1 MDVFRNIMYMAR
13 RFKTATLLNLAGLA
27 VAFAA
32 LFLFMTQVEYSA
44 SYNRGIPHAERIMRV
59 EAMMNGAPWNT
70 NCCVP
75 LLEVMMEMPEVES
88 GTMFHYWDSTSE
100 FYMGSTS
107 VNCDWSRT
115 HKETS
120 LEPFGAVCLD
130 GKLNWKDDTD
140 QGVIIPASIAQRF
153 LGTTMAAGHYLWT
166 GKDSLQIIGVYQD
179 FPDNCCVG
187 NMIYS
192 SLGEAS
198 QHDFSEWSYKGYLRL
213 HETADVDAFRKE
225 FCDKV
230 KSIFRQ
236 KILAE
241 NAEEFDN
248 ATPEERAAMDQQ
260 LESMLGQHN
269 FRVTP
274 LTETYFSG
282 TDGGDRGN
290 RTVHLILIWACILVV
305 LVAAINFLNFTLAE
319 SPMRVKGV
327 NTRRVLGSSL
337 TSLRLGLIGETVVIA
352 LLAFLLGMFIVYML
366 TQWTAITT
374 LVQGSIKLQ
383 DHLPLLGLTALVA
396 LAIGV
401 VAGAYPAW
409 FVTSFQPAMALKGAF
424 GLTPRGRRLRTLL
437 VGLQITIS
445 LVLVTYIGILMLQ
458 SRFIYHS
465 DYGFDKDELC
475 YATLT
480 QELLK
485 KKDAIRTELIG
496 MGGVEDV
503 SYSAF
508 ALGSSTGYMGWGRAK
523 GDKSVSFTSMPV
535 DWHYLRTMGIKV
547 VEGRD
552 FNEHDSDCYII
563 NEAARKRWTWVE
575 MDKELIDGDLPVVGV
590 CENVR
595 YASIHQDRETDPVA
609 FVIMGER
616 YADWGDRLGMLNVR
630 LAPQTDKLALRR
642 QIQDKLSEMGDGSA
656 VEVHF
661 LDEEMERLYQ
671 DEFRFIRQVI
681 VFSIICLI
689 ITLIG
694 VSCLTMFE
702 TEYRRKEIGIRKVF
716 GSSEKQIVR
725 LLTSRYAQILLIAFV
740 IAVPLAWYMGSQW
753 LENFTERTIIH
764 WWLFPLALVLVG
776 LVTLLTAALQGWRA
790 ATANPV
796 ESIKT
801 E

>member
-75 LLEVMMEMPEVES
+75 LLELMIEMPEVES
-88 GTMFHYWDSTSE
+88 GTMFHYWGSKSE

-107 VNCDWSRT
+107 VVCDMCRT
-115 HKETS
+115 RKKTS

-140 QGVIIPASIAQRF
+140 QGAIIPASIAQRF

-352 LLAFLLGMFIVYML
+352 LLAFLLGMFIVYLL

-374 LVQGSIKLQ
+374 LVQGSIEPRA
-383 DHLPLLGLTALVA
+383 HLSLLGLTALVA
-396 LAIGV
+396 LVTGV

-485 KKDAIRTELIG
+485 KKDAIRTELLG

-508 ALGSSTGYMGWGRAK
+508 ALGSSTGYMG
-523 GDKSVSFTSMPV
+523 
-535 DWHYLRTMGIKV
+535 
-547 VEGRD
+547 
-552 FNEHDSDCYII
+552 
-563 NEAARKRWTWVE
+563 
-575 MDKELIDGDLPVVGV
+575 
-590 CENVR
+590 
-595 YASIHQDRETDPVA
+595 
-609 FVIMGER
+609 
-616 YADWGDRLGMLNVR
+616 
-630 LAPQTDKLALRR
+630 
-642 QIQDKLSEMGDGSA
+642 
-656 VEVHF
+656 
-661 LDEEMERLYQ
+661 
-671 DEFRFIRQVI
+671 
-681 VFSIICLI
+681 
-689 ITLIG
+689 
-694 VSCLTMFE
+694 
-702 TEYRRKEIGIRKVF
+702 
-716 GSSEKQIVR
+716 
-725 LLTSRYAQILLIAFV
+725 
-740 IAVPLAWYMGSQW
+740 
-753 LENFTERTIIH
+753 
-764 WWLFPLALVLVG
+764 
-776 LVTLLTAALQGWRA
+776 
-790 ATANPV
+790 
-796 ESIKT
+796 
-801 E
+801 

>member
-1 MDVFRNIMYMAR
+1 MDVFRNILYMAR

-32 LFLFMTQVEYSA
+32 LFLFLTQVKYSA

-59 EAMMNGAPWNT
+59 EAMMNGASWNT

-75 LLEVMMEMPEVES
+75 LLEMMMEMPEVES
-88 GTMFHYWDSTSE
+88 GTMFAYWNHKSE
-100 FYMGSTS
+100 IYMGSTP
-107 VNCDWSRT
+107 VECDWCRT
-115 HKETS
+115 RKESS
-120 LEPFGAVCLD
+120 LETFGAVCLD

-140 QGVIIPASIAQRF
+140 QGVIIPASLAKRF
-153 LGTTMAAGHYLWT
+153 LGTTMAARRYLWT

-187 NMIYS
+187 NMIYT
-192 SLGEAS
+192 SLGEEG

-225 FCDKV
+225 FSDKV
-230 KSIFRQ
+230 RTKFRAT
-236 KILAE
+236 ILAE
-241 NAEEFDN
+241 NAEEFNN
-248 ATPEERAAMDQQ
+248 ATPEERAAIDQQ
-260 LESMLGQHN
+260 LDRSIGPHN

-282 TDGGDRGN
+282 TDSGDRGN
-290 RTVHLILIWACILVV
+290 RIVHLILIWACILVV

-337 TSLRLGLIGETVVIA
+337 TSLRLNLIGETVVIA

-366 TQWTAITT
+366 TQWTAITS
-374 LVQGSIKLQ
+374 LVQGSIELQ

-437 VGLQITIS
+437 VSMQITIS
-445 LVLVTYIGILMLQ
+445 LVLASYIGILMLQ
-458 SRFIYHS
+458 SRYIYHS

-475 YATLT
+475 YAVLS

-485 KKDAIRTELIG
+485 KKDAIRTELLG

-508 ALGSSTGYMGWGRAK
+508 VLGSSNGYMGWGRAQ

-547 VEGRD
+547 IDGRD

-575 MDKELIDGDLPVVGV
+575 MNKELIDGDLPVVGV

-595 YASIHQDRETDPVA
+595 YASIRQDRATEPVA
-609 FVIMGER
+609 FVILGER
-616 YADWGDRLGMLNVR
+616 YADWGDRLGTLNVR
-630 LAPQTDKLALRR
+630 LAAGTDKLALRK
-642 QIQDKLSEMGDGSA
+642 QIQGKLTEMGDGSA

-661 LDEEMERLYQ
+661 LDEELEQLYQ

-681 VFSIICLI
+681 LFGIICLI

-694 VSCLTMFE
+694 VFCLTMFE

-716 GSSEKQIVR
+716 GSTEGQIVR
-725 LLTSRYAQILLIAFV
+725 LLTSRYMLLLFIAFV

-753 LENFTERTIIH
+753 LENFTERTIIY
-764 WWLFPLALVLVG
+764 WWLFPLALFLVG
-776 LVTLLTAALQGWRA
+776 LVTLLTATIQGWRA
-790 ATANPV
+790 ATENPIN
-796 ESIKT
+796 SIKT

>member
-88 GTMFHYWDSTSE
+88 GTMFHYWGSKSE

-107 VNCDWSRT
+107 VVCDMCRT
-115 HKETS
+115 RKETS

-140 QGVIIPASIAQRF
+140 QGAIIPASLAQRF
-153 LGTTMAAGHYLWT
+153 LGTTMAAGRYLWT
-166 GKDSLQIIGVYQD
+166 GKDSLRIIGVYQD

-187 NMIYS
+187 NMIYT

-236 KILAE
+236 KILSE
-241 NAEEFDN
+241 NAEEFNN

-260 LESMLGQHN
+260 LDSMLGQHN

-352 LLAFLLGMFIVYML
+352 LLAHQAAGSSAAPWIDSIGRSGYRRGRWSLSCMVRHFVPACNGIEGRF
-366 TQWTAITT
+366 WPDPSRTT
-374 LVQGSIKLQ
+374 IAHPAGGSADYHQSSARHLYRHPYAPKPL
-383 DHLPLLGLTALVA
+383 HLP
-396 LAIGV
+396 
-401 VAGAYPAW
+401 
-409 FVTSFQPAMALKGAF
+409 F
-424 GLTPRGRRLRTLL
+424 GLW
-437 VGLQITIS
+437 
-445 LVLVTYIGILMLQ
+445 
-458 SRFIYHS
+458 F
-465 DYGFDKDELC
+465 
-475 YATLT
+475 
-480 QELLK
+480 
-485 KKDAIRTELIG
+485 
-496 MGGVEDV
+496 
-503 SYSAF
+503 
-508 ALGSSTGYMGWGRAK
+508 
-523 GDKSVSFTSMPV
+523 
-535 DWHYLRTMGIKV
+535 
-547 VEGRD
+547 
-552 FNEHDSDCYII
+552 
-563 NEAARKRWTWVE
+563 
-575 MDKELIDGDLPVVGV
+575 
-590 CENVR
+590 
-595 YASIHQDRETDPVA
+595 
-609 FVIMGER
+609 
-616 YADWGDRLGMLNVR
+616 
-630 LAPQTDKLALRR
+630 
-642 QIQDKLSEMGDGSA
+642 
-656 VEVHF
+656 
-661 LDEEMERLYQ
+661 
-671 DEFRFIRQVI
+671 
-681 VFSIICLI
+681 
-689 ITLIG
+689 
-694 VSCLTMFE
+694 
-702 TEYRRKEIGIRKVF
+702 
-716 GSSEKQIVR
+716 
-725 LLTSRYAQILLIAFV
+725 
-740 IAVPLAWYMGSQW
+740 
-753 LENFTERTIIH
+753 
-764 WWLFPLALVLVG
+764 
-776 LVTLLTAALQGWRA
+776 
-790 ATANPV
+790 
-796 ESIKT
+796 
-801 E
+801 

>member
-1 MDVFRNIMYMAR
+1 MDVFRNILYMAR

-32 LFLFMTQVEYSA
+32 LFLFMTQVKYSA
-44 SYNRGIPHAERIMRV
+44 NYNRGIPHAERIMRV
-59 EAMMNGAPWNT
+59 EAMMNGAHWNT

-75 LLEVMMEMPEVES
+75 LLEMMMEMPEVES
-88 GTMFHYWDSTSE
+88 GTMFAYWNHKSE
-100 FYMGSTS
+100 IYMGSTS
-107 VNCDWSRT
+107 VETDWCITR
-115 HKETS
+115 KETS

-140 QGVIIPASIAQRF
+140 QGVIIPASLAKRF
-153 LGTTMAAGHYLWT
+153 LGTTMAAGRYLWT

-187 NMIYS
+187 NMIYT
-192 SLGEAS
+192 SLGEEG

-225 FCDKV
+225 FSDKV
-230 KSIFRQ
+230 RTKFRAT
-236 KILAE
+236 ILAE
-241 NAEEFDN
+241 NAEEFNN
-248 ATPEERAAMDQQ
+248 ATPEERAAIDQQ
-260 LESMLGQHN
+260 LDRSIGPHN

-282 TDGGDRGN
+282 TDSGDRGN
-290 RTVHLILIWACILVV
+290 RIVHLILIWACILVV

-337 TSLRLGLIGETVVIA
+337 TSLRLNLIGETVVIA

-366 TQWTAITT
+366 TQWTAITS
-374 LVQGSIKLQ
+374 LVQGSIELQ

-401 VAGAYPAW
+401 VAGAYPAL

-437 VGLQITIS
+437 VSMQITIS
-445 LVLVTYIGILMLQ
+445 LVLASYIGILMLQ
-458 SRFIYHS
+458 SRYIYHS

-475 YATLT
+475 YAVLL

-485 KKDAIRTELIG
+485 KKDAIRTELLG

-508 ALGSSTGYMGWGRAK
+508 VLGSSNGYMGWGRAQ

-547 VEGRD
+547 IDGRD

-575 MDKELIDGDLPVVGV
+575 MNKELIDGDLPVVGV

-595 YASIHQDRETDPVA
+595 YASIRQDRATEPVA
-609 FVIMGER
+609 FVILGER
-616 YADWGDRLGMLNVR
+616 YADWGDRLGTLNVR
-630 LAPQTDKLALRR
+630 LAAGTDKLALRK
-642 QIQDKLSEMGDGSA
+642 QIQGKLTEMGDGSA

-661 LDEEMERLYQ
+661 LDEELEQLYQ

-681 VFSIICLI
+681 LFGIICLI

-694 VSCLTMFE
+694 VFCLTMFE

-716 GSSEKQIVR
+716 GSTEGQIVR
-725 LLTSRYAQILLIAFV
+725 LLTSRYMLLLFIAFV

-753 LENFTERTIIH
+753 LENFTERTIIY
-764 WWLFPLALVLVG
+764 WWLFPLALFLVG
-776 LVTLLTAALQGWRA
+776 LVTLLTATIQGWRA
-790 ATANPV
+790 ATENPIN
-796 ESIKT
+796 SIKT

>member
-1 MDVFRNIMYMAR
+1 MAR

-32 LFLFMTQVEYSA
+32 LFLFLTQVNYSA
-44 SYNRGIPHAERIMRV
+44 SYNRGIPHAERVMRV
-59 EAMMNGAPWNT
+59 EAMMNGAHWNT
-70 NCCVP
+70 NCSVP
-75 LLEVMMEMPEVES
+75 LLEMMRKMPEVES
-88 GTMFHYWDSTSE
+88 GTILTLGGNKTE
-100 FYMGSTS
+100 FFSTS
-107 VNCDWSRT
+107 VECDWAKVQ
-115 HKETS
+115 KETA

-130 GKLNWKDDTD
+130 GKLNWKDGPD
-140 QGVIIPASIAQRF
+140 QGAIIPASLAQRF
-153 LGTTMAAGHYLWT
+153 LGTTMAAGQYIWA
-166 GKDSLQIIGVYQD
+166 GKDSLQVIGVYQD
-179 FPDNCCVG
+179 FPDNCCVD
-187 NMIYS
+187 NIIYV
-192 SLGEAS
+192 SLGEEGL
-198 QHDFSEWSYKGYLRL
+198 HDYSEWSYRGYLRL
-213 HETADVDAFRKE
+213 HETADVEAFRKE
-225 FCDKV
+225 FADKV
-230 KSIFRQ
+230 RTLFRAT
-236 KILAE
+236 ILAE
-241 NAEEFDN
+241 NIEEYN
-248 ATPEERAAMDQQ
+248 NSTPEERAAIDQQ
-260 LESMLGQHN
+260 LDSMIGQHN
-269 FRVTP
+269 FRATP

-282 TDGGDRGN
+282 TDSGDRGN

-337 TSLRLGLIGETVVIA
+337 TSLRMGLIGETVVIA
-352 LLAFLLGMFIVYML
+352 LLAFLLGMFIVYLL
-366 TQWTAITT
+366 TQWTAITS
-374 LVQGSIKLQ
+374 LVQGSIELQ

-437 VGLQITIS
+437 VSLQITIS
-445 LVLVTYIGILMLQ
+445 LVLATYIGILMLQ
-458 SRFIYHS
+458 SRYIYHS

-480 QELLK
+480 MDMLN
-485 KKDAIRTELIG
+485 KKDAIRTELLG

-508 ALGSSTGYMGWGRAK
+508 ALGSSAGYMGWGRAQ
-523 GDKSVSFTSMPV
+523 GGKSVSFTSMPV
-535 DWHYLRTMGIKV
+535 DWHYLSTMGIKV

-575 MDKELIDGDLPVVGV
+575 MDKELIEGDLPVIGV

-595 YASIHQDRETDPVA
+595 YASIRQDRETDPVA
-609 FVIMGER
+609 FVILGER
-616 YADWGDRLGMLNVR
+616 YADWGDRLCVLNVR
-630 LAPQTDKLALRR
+630 LAPQTDKRALRR
-642 QIQDKLSEMGDGSA
+642 QIQDKLKGMLDGNEL
-656 VEVHF
+656 EVHF
-661 LDEEMERLYQ
+661 LDEQLERLYQ

-681 VFSIICLI
+681 LFGIICLI

-694 VSCLTMFE
+694 VFCLTMFE

-716 GSSEKQIVR
+716 GSTEGQIVR
-725 LLTSRYAQILLIAFV
+725 LLTSRYAQLLLIAFV

-753 LENFTERTIIH
+753 LENFTERTTIH
-764 WWLFPLALVLVG
+764 WWLFPLALLLVG
-776 LVTLLTAALQGWRA
+776 LVTLLTAAFQGWRA
-790 ATANPV
+790 ANENPINSV
-796 ESIKT
+796 KT